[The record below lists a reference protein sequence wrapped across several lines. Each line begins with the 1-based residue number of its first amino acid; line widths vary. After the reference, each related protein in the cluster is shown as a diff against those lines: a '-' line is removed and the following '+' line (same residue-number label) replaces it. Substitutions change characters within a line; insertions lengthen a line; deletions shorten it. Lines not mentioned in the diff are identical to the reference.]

1 MSYTALYAARKIA
14 ELDQELAM
22 FNELFTD
29 WINAD
34 GNREWLCKL
43 DSSVHY
49 PVAYCFEVPN
59 PRREEL
65 VIYLAKSGMFDVQFG
80 DLVEELEEENELIEK
95 FIDWLAIN
103 GNRDR
108 LSRLA
113 EDLGDWNRLLIEAFM
128 RPNRHPITIW
138 NCFAS
143 YRIRQLTSKALS
155 KIYFTEE
162 PAE

>member
-1 MSYTALYAARKIA
+1 MKSALLNASLKIA
-14 ELDQELAM
+14 SIDQELAM

-29 WINAD
+29 WLKED

-43 DSSVHY
+43 DSSVDY
-49 PVAYCFEVPN
+49 PVAHCFEVPN

-80 DLVEELEEENELIEK
+80 DLVEEEENELIEK